1 MKPDVEDRLSDS
13 QRKSS
18 PAITIIVA
26 IVAIV
31 VIIAVWLFSREE
43 PEPESAVTAPPQTV
57 MPEPEPVPELPPAPD
72 IPEPAPVPVPEPA
85 PDQPEEPAPPPP
97 VSLETSDEELRE
109 SLGSA
114 GDSEI
119 LESALSNENL
129 VERGAGLVDSY
140 SKGVVLQKLLP
151 LPKPEGEFAVVE
163 ENGLATIDPSSYQ
176 RYDQYAKAFEEL
188 DTAALVASFHR
199 FRPLLEQAYEALG
212 HPAEDFD
219 NAVIRVLDDILATPQ
234 IDAPIQVKK
243 HVKAYKYVDPALEQ
257 RSGLQKQLL
266 RMGPKNTAR
275 IQAQAR
281 ALRAALLQ
289 NQP

>member
-31 VIIAVWLFSREE
+31 VIIAVWLLSGEE
-43 PEPESAVTAPPQTV
+43 PEPESSVTAPPQTV

>member
-31 VIIAVWLFSREE
+31 VIIAVWLLSGEE
-43 PEPESAVTAPPQTV
+43 PEPESSVTAPPQTV

-72 IPEPAPVPVPEPA
+72 IPEPAPLPVPEPA

-176 RYDQYAKAFEEL
+176 RYDQYAEAFEEL

>member
-18 PAITIIVA
+18 PAITMIVA
-26 IVAIV
+26 IVAIA
-31 VIIAVWLFSREE
+31 VIIAVWLFSGGE
-43 PEPESAVTAPPQTV
+43 PEPELAATEPAQTAV
-57 MPEPEPVPELPPAPD
+57 PEPEPAPELPPAPD
-72 IPEPAPVPVPEPA
+72 IPEPAPVPEPA
-85 PDQPEEPAPPPP
+85 PEQPEEPAPPPP

-109 SLGSA
+109 RLAGA

-119 LESALSNENL
+119 LDSALSNENL
-129 VERGAGLVDSY
+129 VERGAGLVDSF
-140 SKGVVLQKLLP
+140 SKGIVLQKLLP

-163 ENGLATIDPSSYQ
+163 ANGLVTIDPSSYQ
-176 RYDQYAKAFEEL
+176 RYDRYAEAFEEL

-199 FRPLLEQAYEALG
+199 FRPLLEQAYQGLG

-219 NAVIRVLDDILATPQ
+219 NAVIRVLDEILATPQ
-234 IDAPIQVKK
+234 IDAPLQVKK

-266 RMGPKNTAR
+266 RMGPENTAR

-289 NQP
+289 DGP

>member
-31 VIIAVWLFSREE
+31 VIIAVWLFSGEE
-43 PEPESAVTAPPQTV
+43 PEPESSVTAPPQTV

>member
-18 PAITIIVA
+18 PAITMMVA
-26 IVAIV
+26 IVAIA
-31 VIIAVWLFSREE
+31 VIIAVWLFSRGE
-43 PEPESAVTAPPQTV
+43 PEPELAATEPVQTAA
-57 MPEPEPVPELPPAPD
+57 PEPEPVPELPPAPD
-72 IPEPAPVPVPEPA
+72 IPEPAPVPEPA
-85 PDQPEEPAPPPP
+85 PEAPEEPAPPPP

-109 SLGSA
+109 RLAGA

-119 LESALSNENL
+119 LDSALSNENL

-140 SKGVVLQKLLP
+140 SRGIVLQKLLP
-151 LPKPEGEFAVVE
+151 LPKPDGEFAVVE
-163 ENGLATIDPSSYQ
+163 ANGLVTIDPSSYQ
-176 RYDQYAKAFEEL
+176 RYDRYAEAFEEL

-199 FRPLLEQAYEALG
+199 FRPLLEQAYQGLG

-219 NAVIRVLDDILATPQ
+219 NAVSRVLDEILATPQ
-234 IDAPIQVKK
+234 IDTPLQVKK

-266 RMGPKNTAR
+266 RMGPENTAR

-289 NQP
+289 DGP